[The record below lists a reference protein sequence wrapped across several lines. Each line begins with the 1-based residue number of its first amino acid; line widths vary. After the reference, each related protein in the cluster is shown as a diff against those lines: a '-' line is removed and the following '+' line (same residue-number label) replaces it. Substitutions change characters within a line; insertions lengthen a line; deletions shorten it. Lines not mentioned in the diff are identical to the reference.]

1 MNRPDLVSPERAA
14 VNRRTLAGRIRT
26 VARSLTL
33 LAERVEADVRFVSHF
48 EHPVRLLADF
58 AEIVVAFE
66 AWRRG
71 EDLP

>member
-1 MNRPDLVSPERAA
+1 MNRPALVSPERAA
-14 VNRRTLAGRIRT
+14 VNRGTLAGRIRKL
-26 VARSLTL
+26 AQSLTH
-33 LAERVEADVRFVSHF
+33 LAARVEADVRIVSHF

-58 AEIVVAFE
+58 ADLVVTFE

>member
-1 MNRPDLVSPERAA
+1 MNRPALVSPERAA
-14 VNRRTLAGRIRT
+14 ANGRTLAGRIRKL
-26 VARSLTL
+26 AQSLAH
-33 LAERVEADVRFVSHF
+33 LAERVEADERIVAHF

-58 AEIVVAFE
+58 ADLVVTFE

>member
-14 VNRRTLAGRIRT
+14 TNGRTLAGRILKI
-26 VARSLTL
+26 ARSLEL
-33 LAERVEADVRFVSHF
+33 LAERVEADNRAVSHF

-58 AEIVVAFE
+58 ADIVVAFE

>member
-1 MNRPDLVSPERAA
+1 MSRPALVSPERDA
-14 VNRRTLAGRIRT
+14 VNQRTLAGRIRK
-26 VARSLTL
+26 VAKSLTL
-33 LAERVEADVRFVSHF
+33 LAECVEAGVRVVSHF

-58 AEIVVAFE
+58 ADIVVAFE

>member
-1 MNRPDLVSPERAA
+1 MTRPELVSPERAE
-14 VNRRTLAGRIRT
+14 VNRATLAERIRKI
-26 VARSLTL
+26 ARSLTL
-33 LAERVEADVRFVSHF
+33 LAERVEADERFVSHF

-58 AEIVVAFE
+58 ADLVVTFE

>member
-1 MNRPDLVSPERAA
+1 MTRPNLVPPARAD
-14 VNRRTLAGRIRT
+14 VNRVALVRQLRTLAQ
-26 VARSLTL
+26 SLTH
-33 LAERVEADVRFVSHF
+33 LADRVEADVRVVSSF

-58 AEIVVAFE
+58 AELVVTFE

>member
-1 MNRPDLVSPERAA
+1 MTRPNLVSPERAA
-14 VNRRTLAGRIRT
+14 TNGRTLAGRIRKI
-26 VARSLTL
+26 ARSLTH
-33 LAERVEADVRFVSHF
+33 LAERIEADERFVSHA

-58 AEIVVAFE
+58 ADIVVAFE

>member
-1 MNRPDLVSPERAA
+1 MNRPALVSPERAA
-14 VNRRTLAGRIRT
+14 ANGRTLAGRIRAL
-26 VARSLTL
+26 ARSLTH
-33 LAERVEADVRFVSHF
+33 LAERVEADERIVAHF

-58 AEIVVAFE
+58 ADLVVTFE

>member
-14 VNRRTLAGRIRT
+14 VNRGTLAGRIRT
-26 VARSLTL
+26 VARSLAL
-33 LAERVEADVRFVSHF
+33 IAERVEADNRETSTW

-58 AEIVVAFE
+58 ADIVVAFE

>member
-1 MNRPDLVSPERAA
+1 MTRPEFVSPERAE
-14 VNRRTLAGRIRT
+14 VNRATLAGRIRKI
-26 VARSLTL
+26 ARNLTL
-33 LAERVEADVRFVSHF
+33 LAERVEADERFVSHF

-58 AEIVVAFE
+58 GDIVVAFE